1 MKMNAYERHKTA
13 KMVLSVLNR
22 LSDDIEIFHERI
34 DAIMKINVFAAAPI
48 LFSKSYNEK
57 MNLHFKYSLGYVRN
71 KHRKSVLRQFEIT
84 EKARQLANETGV
96 EFSSVRDAL
105 LWELQRFF

>member
-22 LSDDIEIFHERI
+22 LSDDIERI
-34 DAIMKINVFAAAPI
+34 NAIMKINVFAAAPI
-48 LFSKSYNEK
+48 LFSKSYNTK